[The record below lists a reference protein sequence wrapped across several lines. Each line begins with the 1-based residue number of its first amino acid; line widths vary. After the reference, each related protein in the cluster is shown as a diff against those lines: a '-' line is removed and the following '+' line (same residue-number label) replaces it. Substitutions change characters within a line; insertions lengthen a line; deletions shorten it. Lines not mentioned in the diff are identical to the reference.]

1 MKTNIYSYHI
11 SLILQRI
18 KNSSD
23 KNCIENEAH
32 ILCSIKFFFFSENRA
47 VYEIMWKNITELKR
61 PQLTIWRIRIA
72 FWIPKATNTHS
83 QYVTLIAS
91 QQQQWLHERASVLR
105 CTSTVRPVERQVSKL
120 LYVSINKRL
129 NSSLC

>member
-32 ILCSIKFFFFSENRA
+32 ILCSIKFFFFRKSGRLWDNVEKYYRA
-47 VYEIMWKNITELKR
+47 EE
-61 PQLTIWRIRIA
+61 
-72 FWIPKATNTHS
+72 ATVDNMAHTHCILD
-83 QYVTLIAS
+83 T
-91 QQQQWLHERASVLR
+91 
-105 CTSTVRPVERQVSKL
+105 
-120 LYVSINKRL
+120 
-129 NSSLC
+129 